1 MAAKRIFISYS
12 SPDVDKANLI
22 REAIEAAG
30 VTCWIAPRD
39 LEAGNQWGGSI
50 VQAIQACEAVVVVF
64 SEAANRSP
72 QVAREMEL
80 SVANR
85 KPLVPIR
92 VANDMP
98 TDDMQY
104 FLGVSHWFN
113 AFAKPLDT
121 YLPDIVAS
129 VKSILAKENNPW
141 ANAMRRMPKS
151 RNGQMLLV
159 IGSVVLAVILLATFL
174 KPPSLASLAK
184 MEENP
189 LAGRW
194 EAKIKDVTGKASDC
208 VLDLP
213 KGSVMATFSDT
224 CPEWL
229 AGSSGMLSAQ
239 KGMGVMAPDVYKS
252 SDTGSFSYNN
262 QAGGMFAGAFKF
274 GLFGGMTTRDNH
286 FGDIKWKK
294 ISDSKPLA
302 KATAGIVPD
311 TAQWPLSNVSGMIA
325 KANTFMRSKWA
336 ADAVLMEVD
345 VKPGSSGSADPTLT
359 YYSPSTRHVR
369 SLSPASTTGAMGEQQ
384 LRGEDTRQS
393 IPDHVLDLPA
403 ALSQAGLQASD
414 VEEADLEWTN
424 GGCGTGNFA
433 IDNAIMPR
441 CPPGNFEG
449 VQWRLMVKNNNPR
462 YVPAVQ

>member
-1 MAAKRIFISYS
+1 MTKRVFVSYS
-12 SPDVDKANLI
+12 SPDVAKADAI
-22 REAIEAAG
+22 RKALEDAG
-30 VTCWIAPRD
+30 LTCWIAPRD
-39 LEAGNQWGGSI
+39 LEAGTQWGAGI
-50 VQAIQACEAVVVVF
+50 VQAIQHCEAVVVVF
-64 SEAANRSP
+64 SEAANKSP

-85 KPLVPIR
+85 KPLIPIR

-113 AFAKPLDT
+113 AYAQPIDA
-121 YLPDIVAS
+121 YLPDIVTATQRVLDRES
-129 VKSILAKENNPW
+129 NPW
-141 ANAMRRMPKS
+141 SNAMRRMPKS
-151 RNGQMLLV
+151 RNGQLALTLGAVMLVAILV
-159 IGSVVLAVILLATFL
+159 GFL
-174 KPPSLASLAK
+174 SRPNLGKLGK

-189 LAGRW
+189 LTGRW
-194 EAKIKDVTGKASDC
+194 EAKIKDTSGQASDC

-213 KGSVMATFSDT
+213 KGSVIATFSDT

-229 AGSSGMLSAQ
+229 SGSSGMLSAQ
-239 KGMGVMAPDVYKS
+239 KGMGVMAPDVYKN

-274 GLFGGMTTRDNH
+274 GMFGGMTTRDNH
-286 FGDIKWKK
+286 FGEVKWKK
-294 ISDSKPLA
+294 VSDSKPLP
-302 KATAGIVPD
+302 KATAGIVSD
-311 TAQWPLSNVSGMIA
+311 TARWPLSDVSGMIA
-325 KANTFMRSKWA
+325 KANKFMRSKWV

-345 VKPGSSGSADPTLT
+345 VKPGATGSADPTLT

-369 SLSPASTTGAMGEQQ
+369 NLSPANTTGAMGEQR
-384 LRGEDTRQS
+384 LRNEDTRES
-393 IPDHVLDLPA
+393 VPDHVLDLPT
-403 ALSQAGLQASD
+403 ALSRAGLQAND

-449 VQWRLMVKNNNPR
+449 VQWRLMVKNNPTR
-462 YVPAVQ
+462 YIPAVQ